1 MDFGSAYDATLEEYI
16 DEIEKIL
23 KKYEGDKGEA
33 EILQGLLNNIASLI
47 PEEVRS
53 GYIERDNSLVKTY
66 DKIEERLK
74 HLHVPYT
81 STLYS
86 GINHTPPSAARLGAR
101 GRASLSALGASPAPP
116 RASPAPPR
124 ASLPAPPRASPAP
137 PRASPAPPGAS
148 LPAPPRAS
156 LPVPPRAFPAP
167 PPNHRRAGSIP
178 RSAQPSAPNP
188 YKPLVPPLKKSLFTR
203 LGNCVGRVCFSI
215 KCPVCYEYVLR
226 RSLKDHLL
234 DHNVGKHIQFWINKA
249 RAQGGTRR
257 RRKSKKA
264 KKQRKTI
271 RKQ

>member
-1 MDFGSAYDATLEEYI
+1 MDLRLQHHGYRNEAQILQDHLYTIASQIPKNERANAIQYNDSLVQKY
-16 DEIEKIL
+16 DEIEKR
-23 KKYEGDKGEA
+23 
-33 EILQGLLNNIASLI
+33 LI
-47 PEEVRS
+47 EL
-53 GYIERDNSLVKTY
+53 G
-66 DKIEERLK
+66 
-74 HLHVPYT
+74 VPYT
-81 STLYS
+81 SPLYGANNATPS
-86 GINHTPPSAARLGAR
+86 EEEENSVAPLFLRPPPPYYNSPQQPRHRRAGTPPRPMPPPSAARLGAR
-101 GRASLSALGASPAPP
+101 A

-124 ASLPAPPRASPAP
+124 ASPAPPRASPAP
-137 PRASPAPPGAS
+137 PRASPAPPG
-148 LPAPPRAS
+148 AS